1 MDIEIR
7 TTHNKHTTMG
17 ETGKFHKLGNIGGG
31 LWPPRPRQGTVAA
44 PLLGGPGGRSPP
56 AKIEFKHFKKQKIAS
71 PGT

>member
-1 MDIEIR
+1 
-7 TTHNKHTTMG
+7 MG
-17 ETGKFHKLGNIGGG
+17 ESAKNEKFWKIGRGSG
-31 LWPPRPRQGTVAA
+31 PPRPRRGAGAA